1 MVFASASR
9 SASPTASAS
18 RPRIDLSS
26 SRRFTGRRSVLSS
39 RRPFVGASDAHHHRR
54 VGSRIDV
61 SVVAAAAASNAD
73 DEIAMLT
80 KMLQLAKERKVHE
93 TTTTGDDQKTTS
105 KGGYDGTRFDFW
117 DSFRLESAFLRRRKK
132 EIFSRL
138 SRTRVRVEREG
149 PKLEPQKTMGTDRR
163 RQYYYVFKTT
173 TTCSSSFLIDRSK
186 KSVSVRRLAEAMN
199 TY

>member
-9 SASPTASAS
+9 SASPSASAS

-39 RRPFVGASDAHHHRR
+39 RRPFVGASDAHHRR

-61 SVVAAAAASNAD
+61 SVVAAAASNAD

-80 KMLQLAKERKVHE
+80 KMLQLAKERKEHE
-93 TTTTGDDQKTTS
+93 TTAGDDQKTTS

-163 RQYYYVFKTT
+163 R
-173 TTCSSSFLIDRSK
+173 
-186 KSVSVRRLAEAMN
+186 
-199 TY
+199 

>member
-9 SASPTASAS
+9 SVSPSASAS

-39 RRPFVGASDAHHHRR
+39 RRPFVDGASDAHHRR

-61 SVVAAAAASNAD
+61 SVVAAAAASGNAD

-80 KMLQLAKERKVHE
+80 KMLQLAKERKEHE
-93 TTTTGDDQKTTS
+93 TTAAGDEQKTTS

-117 DSFRLESAFLRRRKK
+117 DSFRLLESAFFKEEKK
-132 EIFSRL
+132 GDI
-138 SRTRVRVEREG
+138 
-149 PKLEPQKTMGTDRR
+149 
-163 RQYYYVFKTT
+163 
-173 TTCSSSFLIDRSK
+173 
-186 KSVSVRRLAEAMN
+186 
-199 TY
+199 

>member
-9 SASPTASAS
+9 SVSPSASAS

-39 RRPFVGASDAHHHRR
+39 RRPFVDGASDAHHRKR

-61 SVVAAAAASNAD
+61 SVKVAAAAASGNAD

-105 KGGYDGTRFDFW
+105 KGGYDGTRFDF
-117 DSFRLESAFLRRRKK
+117 
-132 EIFSRL
+132 
-138 SRTRVRVEREG
+138 
-149 PKLEPQKTMGTDRR
+149 
-163 RQYYYVFKTT
+163 
-173 TTCSSSFLIDRSK
+173 
-186 KSVSVRRLAEAMN
+186 
-199 TY
+199 

>member
-9 SASPTASAS
+9 SASPSASVS

-39 RRPFVGASDAHHHRR
+39 RRPFVGASDAHHRR

-61 SVVAAAAASNAD
+61 SVVAAAASNAD

-80 KMLQLAKERKVHE
+80 KMLQLAQERKVHE
-93 TTTTGDDQKTTS
+93 TTTGDDQKTTS

-117 DSFRLESAFLRRRKK
+117 DSFRLLESAFFKEEKK
-132 EIFSRL
+132 GDI
-138 SRTRVRVEREG
+138 
-149 PKLEPQKTMGTDRR
+149 
-163 RQYYYVFKTT
+163 
-173 TTCSSSFLIDRSK
+173 
-186 KSVSVRRLAEAMN
+186 
-199 TY
+199 

>member
-1 MVFASASR
+1 MVFA

-138 SRTRVRVEREG
+138 SRTRVLRVEREG

-163 RQYYYVFKTT
+163 R
-173 TTCSSSFLIDRSK
+173 R
-186 KSVSVRRLAEAMN
+186 
-199 TY
+199 

>member
-9 SASPTASAS
+9 SVSPSASAS

-39 RRPFVGASDAHHHRR
+39 RRPFVDGASDAHHRR

-61 SVVAAAAASNAD
+61 SVVAAAASNAD

-105 KGGYDGTRFDFW
+105 KGGYDGTRFDF
-117 DSFRLESAFLRRRKK
+117 
-132 EIFSRL
+132 
-138 SRTRVRVEREG
+138 
-149 PKLEPQKTMGTDRR
+149 
-163 RQYYYVFKTT
+163 
-173 TTCSSSFLIDRSK
+173 
-186 KSVSVRRLAEAMN
+186 
-199 TY
+199 

>member
-9 SASPTASAS
+9 SVSPTAPAS

-26 SRRFTGRRSVLSS
+26 SRRFTGRRSGVSS
-39 RRPFVGASDAHHHRR
+39 QSRPFKVGASDAHRKR

-61 SVVAAAAASNAD
+61 SVVAAASGGNAD

-105 KGGYDGTRFDFW
+105 KGGYDGTRFDF
-117 DSFRLESAFLRRRKK
+117 
-132 EIFSRL
+132 
-138 SRTRVRVEREG
+138 
-149 PKLEPQKTMGTDRR
+149 
-163 RQYYYVFKTT
+163 
-173 TTCSSSFLIDRSK
+173 
-186 KSVSVRRLAEAMN
+186 
-199 TY
+199 

>member
-39 RRPFVGASDAHHHRR
+39 RRPFVDGASDAHHRR

-61 SVVAAAAASNAD
+61 SVVAAAASGAD

-80 KMLQLAKERKVHE
+80 KMLQLAKERKEHE
-93 TTTTGDDQKTTS
+93 TTAAGDEQKTTS

-117 DSFRLESAFLRRRKK
+117 DSFRLLESAFFKEEKK
-132 EIFSRL
+132 GDI
-138 SRTRVRVEREG
+138 
-149 PKLEPQKTMGTDRR
+149 
-163 RQYYYVFKTT
+163 
-173 TTCSSSFLIDRSK
+173 
-186 KSVSVRRLAEAMN
+186 
-199 TY
+199 

>member
-39 RRPFVGASDAHHHRR
+39 RRPFVGASDAHHRR

-61 SVVAAAAASNAD
+61 SVVAAAAASGNAD

-80 KMLQLAKERKVHE
+80 KMLQLAKERKEHE
-93 TTTTGDDQKTTS
+93 TTAVGDEQKTTS
-105 KGGYDGTRFDFW
+105 KGGYDGTRFDF
-117 DSFRLESAFLRRRKK
+117 
-132 EIFSRL
+132 
-138 SRTRVRVEREG
+138 
-149 PKLEPQKTMGTDRR
+149 
-163 RQYYYVFKTT
+163 
-173 TTCSSSFLIDRSK
+173 
-186 KSVSVRRLAEAMN
+186 
-199 TY
+199 

>member
-1 MVFASASR
+1 MVFA

-26 SRRFTGRRSVLSS
+26 SRPFTGRRSVLSS
-39 RRPFVGASDAHHHRR
+39 RRPFVGASDAHHHHRR
-54 VGSRIDV
+54 VGSRRIDV

-132 EIFSRL
+132 EIFRL
-138 SRTRVRVEREG
+138 SRGGSREKG
-149 PKLEPQKTMGTDRR
+149 QNSNHKKRWAPIDDIIIMFLGRR
-163 RQYYYVFKTT
+163 RR
-173 TTCSSSFLIDRSK
+173 FLLRF
-186 KSVSVRRLAEAMN
+186 
-199 TY
+199 

>member
-9 SASPTASAS
+9 SVSPTAPAS

-26 SRRFTGRRSVLSS
+26 SRRFTGRRSVFSS
-39 RRPFVGASDAHHHRR
+39 RRPFKVGASDAHRKR

-61 SVVAAAAASNAD
+61 SVVAAASGSNAD

-93 TTTTGDDQKTTS
+93 TTTGDDQKTTS

-138 SRTRVRVEREG
+138 SRTRVRVEKEG
-149 PKLEPQKTMGTDRR
+149 PKLEPQKTLGTDRR
-163 RQYYYVFKTT
+163 R
-173 TTCSSSFLIDRSK
+173 
-186 KSVSVRRLAEAMN
+186 
-199 TY
+199 

>member
-39 RRPFVGASDAHHHRR
+39 RRPFVGASDAHHHHRR

-80 KMLQLAKERKVHE
+80 KMLQLAKERKEHE
-93 TTTTGDDQKTTS
+93 TTAAGDEQKTTS

-117 DSFRLESAFLRRRKK
+117 DSFRLLESAFFKEEKK
-132 EIFSRL
+132 GDI
-138 SRTRVRVEREG
+138 
-149 PKLEPQKTMGTDRR
+149 
-163 RQYYYVFKTT
+163 
-173 TTCSSSFLIDRSK
+173 
-186 KSVSVRRLAEAMN
+186 
-199 TY
+199 

>member
-1 MVFASASR
+1 MVFA

-61 SVVAAAAASNAD
+61 SVVAAASGGNAD

-80 KMLQLAKERKVHE
+80 KMLQLAKERKEHE
-93 TTTTGDDQKTTS
+93 STAVGDDQKTGTS
-105 KGGYDGTRFDFW
+105 KGGYDGTRYIRFLS
-117 DSFRLESAFLRRRKK
+117 DSFR
-132 EIFSRL
+132 
-138 SRTRVRVEREG
+138 
-149 PKLEPQKTMGTDRR
+149 
-163 RQYYYVFKTT
+163 
-173 TTCSSSFLIDRSK
+173 
-186 KSVSVRRLAEAMN
+186 RRLF
-199 TY
+199 